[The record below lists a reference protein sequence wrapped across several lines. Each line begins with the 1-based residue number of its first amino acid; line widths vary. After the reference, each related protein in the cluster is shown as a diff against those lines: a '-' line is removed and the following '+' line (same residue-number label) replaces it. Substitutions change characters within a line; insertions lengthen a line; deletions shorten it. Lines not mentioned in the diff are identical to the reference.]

1 MATATNPESAPSWW
15 RTDMPRKPNPASSY
29 IQIRVTPAM
38 LEAVKAR
45 AEADG
50 YTMSE
55 WLKRLIEKAL
65 DK

>member
-1 MATATNPESAPSWW
+1 
-15 RTDMPRKPNPASSY
+15 MPRKPNPASAY
-29 IQIRVTPAM
+29 IQIRVTPSM

-55 WLKRLIEKAL
+55 WIKRLIEKNL
-65 DK
+65 TPRQS

>member
-1 MATATNPESAPSWW
+1 
-15 RTDMPRKPNPASSY
+15 
-29 IQIRVTPAM
+29 M

-65 DK
+65 EK

>member
-1 MATATNPESAPSWW
+1 MS
-15 RTDMPRKPNPASSY
+15 RKPNPATSY

-55 WLKRLIEKAL
+55 WIKRLIEKELHRA
-65 DK
+65 

>member
-1 MATATNPESAPSWW
+1 
-15 RTDMPRKPNPASSY
+15 
-29 IQIRVTPAM
+29 M

-65 DK
+65 TSAAS

>member
-1 MATATNPESAPSWW
+1 
-15 RTDMPRKPNPASSY
+15 MPKKPNPASAH

-45 AEADG
+45 AEVDG

-65 DK
+65 EK

>member
-1 MATATNPESAPSWW
+1 
-15 RTDMPRKPNPASSY
+15 MPKKPNHATSH

-65 DK
+65 EK

>member
-1 MATATNPESAPSWW
+1 
-15 RTDMPRKPNPASSY
+15 MPKKPNPATSH

-45 AEADG
+45 AEAEG

-65 DK
+65 EK